1 MAVFSTHVLNA
12 VDGRDAAGVGV
23 AVYGLGGVGGDGER
37 RLLVRGR
44 SDGEG
49 RMREEVAVGDFE
61 GGEVCELVVGVGEYF
76 AEAGV
81 GVSSTLREAVV
92 RFVIAETELQATYHI
107 PLIISPYGYSVW
119 CSQAQG

>member
-12 VDGRDAAGVGV
+12 VDGRDAAGVAV

-76 AEAGV
+76 VEAGV
-81 GVSSTLREAVV
+81 EVSPTLREAVV